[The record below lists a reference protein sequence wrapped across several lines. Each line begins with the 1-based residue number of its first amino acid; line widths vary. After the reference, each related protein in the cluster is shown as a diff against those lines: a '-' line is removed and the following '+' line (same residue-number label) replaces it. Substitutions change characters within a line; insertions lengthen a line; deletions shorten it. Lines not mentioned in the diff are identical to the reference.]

1 MHMKPVR
8 FFRIF
13 FCLLVGS
20 GSPLPAN
27 VKMPAIFGDHMVL
40 QQDIKIPVWGT
51 ADPGEAVTVALG
63 SETAQA
69 TAAADGSWRVDLPP
83 LPTGTAPVTMTVAG
97 KNTLTFQDVL
107 VGEVWICGGQSNM
120 QFPLREDYTAAD
132 AMAKADPQIR
142 YIYVG
147 LKNALD
153 PQTDIAGGKWT
164 VCTPQTAGRCCAA
177 GYFFARELR
186 TKYPRPFGLIDS
198 NAGGTRIQEWTS
210 IDAQRKVPEL
220 KHNAD
225 DYDAL
230 KAAYPQA
237 SAEYPAKLAAYKDAL
252 AKWQQ
257 EVGTTYN
264 PLLATWKAQADQAQ
278 KAGLPLPPK
287 PQPSSPMPAEPVPPE
302 GKAGVTPAGLF
313 NGMIAPLIPYAIK
326 GALWYQGESNA
337 GTSLVEYRA
346 ALQAL
351 IADWRQRWGEGDF
364 PFLIVQLASYKASAW
379 PIIREGQ
386 LETARTVPN
395 TGLAVAIDIGDP
407 GGPIHPIDKLDV
419 GLRLARAAEHVAYGE
434 NNVYSGP
441 IYDSMKVEGGTI
453 RLSFT
458 QVGSGLV
465 IGSAPWVAPDQ
476 KPLPADKL
484 RGFAIAG
491 ADKKWFAGDA
501 TIDGDTVV
509 VSSSQVPQPVAVRYA
524 WANAPKC
531 NLYNKEG
538 LPASPF
544 RTDDWTD
551 VRYGGDFLPEK

>member
-1 MHMKPVR
+1 MKKDRLLHASAFFLAGAFLPV
-8 FFRIF
+8 
-13 FCLLVGS
+13 V
-20 GSPLPAN
+20 AD
-27 VKMPAIFGDHMVL
+27 VKMPGIFGDHMVL
-40 QQDIKIPVWGT
+40 QQEMKLPVWGT
-51 ADPGEAVTVALG
+51 ADPGEPVTVTVGGESAQTTAG
-63 SETAQA
+63 S
-69 TAAADGSWRVDLPP
+69 DGSWRVELPA
-83 LPTGTAPVTMTVAG
+83 LPNGSPPTTMTVAG
-97 KNTLTFQDVL
+97 KNQVTFQDVL
-107 VGEVWICGGQSNM
+107 VGDVWICGGQSNM

-142 YIYVG
+142 YIYVA
-147 LKNALD
+147 LKNTLD
-153 PQTDIAGGKWT
+153 PQADIAGGKWI
-164 VCTPQTAGRCCAA
+164 VCTPKDAGRCCAA

-220 KHNAD
+220 KHYAD

-230 KAAYPQA
+230 KAAFPQA

-264 PLLATWKAQADQAQ
+264 PLLAAWKAQADQAQ
-278 KAGLPLPPK
+278 KAGTPLPPR
-287 PQPSSPMPAEPVPPE
+287 PVPAVPMPAEPVPPE

-337 GTSLVEYRA
+337 GTSLAEYRA

-351 IADWRQRWGEGDF
+351 IGDWRQRWGEGDF

-379 PIIREGQ
+379 PIIRECQ
-386 LETARTVPN
+386 LETARMVPK

-441 IYDSMKVEGGTI
+441 LYDSMKIEGSSI

-476 KPLPADKL
+476 KPIPADRL

-491 ADKKWFAGDA
+491 ADKRWFAADA
-501 TIDGDTVV
+501 TIDGNTVV
-509 VSSSQVPQPVAVRYA
+509 VSSPQVPQPAAARYA

-544 RTDDWTD
+544 RTDDWAD